1 MTYNRKYNIPD
12 AKILEHTAIVIK
24 EFENDKADFE
34 MFDRSLASD
43 TIATL
48 TKYLADI
55 DESGTD
61 KVLVNEQAEITKL
74 TIDALDY
81 CNICAKTI
89 FYFVKKRFKN
99 DKEIR
104 NQFGMNDIAKVKNK
118 QNEMIQFMK
127 SHDSVVYEYAEELKS
142 VGCKQEQ
149 IDAFTASW
157 KDLESR
163 NVEQELKKISRNT
176 MTAKRVE
183 GLNNLF
189 DMLRLISDAAK
200 IIYFDDKIKLR
211 KYSMPTSKSSTD
223 SPEDMV
229 D

>member
-1 MTYNRKYNIPD
+1 MTYIRKYSIPD
-12 AKILEHTAIVIK
+12 AKLLEHTEIVVT

-34 MFDRSLASD
+34 MFDTSLASD
-43 TIATL
+43 ATATL
-48 TKYLADI
+48 TKYLTDI

-61 KVLVNEQAEITKL
+61 KVLINEQAEITKL
-74 TIDALDY
+74 TIDALNR
-81 CNICAKTI
+81 CNVCTKTI

-99 DKEIR
+99 DAEIR

-127 SHDSVVYEYAEELKS
+127 SHDSVVHEYAEELKS

-149 IDAFTASW
+149 IDAYTTSW
-157 KDLESR
+157 KDLETR
-163 NVEQELKKISRNT
+163 NVEQELKKISRST
-176 MTAKRVE
+176 MTAKRIE
-183 GLNNLF
+183 SLNNLY

-200 IIYFDDKIKLR
+200 IIYSDDEIKLR
-211 KYSMPTSKSSTD
+211 KYSLPTSKSSTD